1 MFRVVRLRRVLNA
14 LVSAAQVR
22 RRADLEVLDCLGA
35 GLEFQPEEATLDLLA
50 ALFLGWSMLAPAF
63 GVKARKCG
71 SALCLC
77 YLHLAG
83 RFSTE
88 EKRAG

>member
-63 GVKARKCG
+63 GVN
-71 SALCLC
+71 
-77 YLHLAG
+77 
-83 RFSTE
+83 STKVE
-88 EKRAG
+88 SPVTMLIFTVTHNA